1 MSTARHRPHPHRTHQ
16 AAALLAVSAVLL
28 AGCSGGDAASSAGAA
43 TAGDQRQGAPRA
55 GAPGQST
62 HGLSGSPAE
71 GSSAHGAGTGGS
83 ARGAG
88 QTAEVPAPVGSRIA
102 RTASLQLRVADVPRA
117 AATIRTMVTGLDG
130 YVVSEQIGS
139 SDVAEQAGG
148 EPGAQASA
156 VDRVGEMTLSV
167 PSVKLDPTLDRLV
180 RLGTVVDRSTSS
192 EDVTAQY
199 VDTES
204 RLRTMR
210 ASVDRVRALMGRATA
225 LGQVVQL
232 EGELSRRQGDLEA
245 LESQLALLEGSVER
259 STVTVRLLA
268 PVAVVASGHGT
279 GFTAGLTGGW
289 RAFTTSVTGVLTAVG
304 AVLPFAVVAALVGA
318 PALWRLRRRRA
329 APGGPGAGQVTGS
342 PVPDGPAAR

>member
-28 AGCSGGDAASSAGAA
+28 AGCSGGAAQSSAGGA
-43 TAGDQRQGAPRA
+43 TAADQSQGVP
-55 GAPGQST
+55 PGQSP
-62 HGLSGSPAE
+62 HGLSGSSAE
-71 GSSAHGAGTGGS
+71 GSSANGATGGPS
-83 ARGAG
+83 ARAAG
-88 QTAEVPAPVGSRIA
+88 STAEVPAPVGSRIA
-102 RTASLQLRVADVPRA
+102 RTASLQLRVVDVPRA
-117 AATIRTMVTGLDG
+117 AASIRTMVTGLDG

-139 SDVAEQAGG
+139 SDVADLAGG
-148 EPGAQASA
+148 EPGAQASV

-167 PSVKLDPTLDRLV
+167 PSVKLDPTLDRLGQ
-180 RLGTVVDRSTSS
+180 LGTVVDRSTSS
-192 EDVTAQY
+192 EDVTSQY
-199 VDTES
+199 VDTDS

-210 ASVDRVRALMGRATA
+210 TSVDRVRALMGRATA

-245 LESQLALLEGSVER
+245 LESQLAVLKASVER

-268 PVAVVASGHGT
+268 PGAVAASGHGT
-279 GFTAGLTGGW
+279 GFAAGLTGGW
-289 RAFTTSVTGVLTAVG
+289 HAFTTSVTGVLTAVG

-318 PALWRLRRRRA
+318 PVLWWLRRRRA
-329 APGGPGAGQVTGS
+329 APGGPGVGQVTGS

>member
-28 AGCSGGDAASSAGAA
+28 AGCSGAGAASSAGGA
-43 TAGDQRQGAPRA
+43 TAADPSQGVP
-55 GAPGQST
+55 PGQSP
-62 HGLSGSPAE
+62 HGLSGSSAE
-71 GSSAHGAGTGGS
+71 GSSTNGATGGAS
-83 ARGAG
+83 ARAAG
-88 QTAEVPAPVGSRIA
+88 STAEVPAPVGSRIA

-117 AATIRTMVTGLDG
+117 AASIRTMVTGLDG

-139 SDVAEQAGG
+139 PDVAEPAAG
-148 EPGAQASA
+148 EPGAQASV

-167 PSVKLDPTLDRLV
+167 PSVNLDPTLDRLGQ
-180 RLGTVVDRSTSS
+180 LGTVVDRSTSS
-192 EDVTAQY
+192 EDVTSQY
-199 VDTES
+199 VDTDS

-245 LESQLALLEGSVER
+245 LESQLAVLKGSVER

-268 PVAVVASGHGT
+268 PGAVAASGHGA
-279 GFTAGLTGGW
+279 GFAAGLTGGW
-289 RAFTTSVTGVLTAVG
+289 HAFTTSVTGVLTAVG

-318 PALWRLRRRRA
+318 PVLWWLRRRRSA
-329 APGGPGAGQVTGS
+329 QGGPAAVQVTGS

>member
-1 MSTARHRPHPHRTHQ
+1 MSTARHRPRPHRTHQ

-28 AGCSGGDAASSAGAA
+28 AGCSGGRAASSAGGAA
-43 TAGDQRQGAPRA
+43 AADQSRGGPAA
-55 GAPGQST
+55 AAPGQSPR
-62 HGLSGSPAE
+62 GLSGSAE
-71 GSSAHGAGTGGS
+71 GSTANGAGGGS
-83 ARGAG
+83 AARGAG
-88 QTAEVPAPVGSRIA
+88 STAEVPAPVGSRIA
-102 RTASLQLRVADVPRA
+102 RTASLQLRVTDVPRA
-117 AATIRTMVTGLDG
+117 AASIRTMVTGLDG

-139 SDVAEQAGG
+139 SDVAEPAGG
-148 EPGAQASA
+148 EPDARASV
-156 VDRVGEMTLSV
+156 VDREGEMTLSV
-167 PSVKLDPTLDRLV
+167 PSVKLDPTLDRLGQ
-180 RLGTVVDRSTSS
+180 LGTVVDRSTSS
-192 EDVTAQY
+192 EDVTSQY

-245 LESQLALLEGSVER
+245 LESQLAVLKGSVER
-259 STVTVRLLA
+259 STVTVQLLA
-268 PVAVVASGHGT
+268 PVAVAASGHGT
-279 GFTAGLTGGW
+279 GFAAGLAGGW
-289 RAFTTSVTGVLTAVG
+289 HAFTTSVTGVLTAVG

-318 PALWRLRRRRA
+318 PVLWWLRRRRA

>member
-28 AGCSGGDAASSAGAA
+28 AGCSGGAASSASGA
-43 TAGDQRQGAPRA
+43 TAADQSQGVP
-55 GAPGQST
+55 PGQSP
-62 HGLSGSPAE
+62 HGLSGSSAE
-71 GSSAHGAGTGGS
+71 GSSANGATGGAP
-83 ARGAG
+83 ARAAG
-88 QTAEVPAPVGSRIA
+88 STADVPAPVGSRIA

-117 AATIRTMVTGLDG
+117 AASIRTMVTGLDG

-139 SDVAEQAGG
+139 SDVADLAGG
-148 EPGAQASA
+148 EPGAQASV

-167 PSVKLDPTLDRLV
+167 PSVKLDPTLDRLGQ
-180 RLGTVVDRSTSS
+180 LGTVVDRSTSS
-192 EDVTAQY
+192 EDVTSQY

-245 LESQLALLEGSVER
+245 LESQLAVLKGSVER

-268 PVAVVASGHGT
+268 PGAVAASGHGT
-279 GFTAGLTGGW
+279 GFAAGLTGGW
-289 RAFTTSVTGVLTAVG
+289 HAFTTSVTGVLTAVG

-318 PALWRLRRRRA
+318 PVLWWLRRRRA

>member
-28 AGCSGGDAASSAGAA
+28 AGCSGGAAQSSAGGA
-43 TAGDQRQGAPRA
+43 TAADQSQGVPA
-55 GAPGQST
+55 GQSPR
-62 HGLSGSPAE
+62 GLSGKSAE
-71 GSSAHGAGTGGS
+71 GSSANGATGGAP
-83 ARGAG
+83 ARAAG
-88 QTAEVPAPVGSRIA
+88 STAEVPAPVGSRIA

-117 AATIRTMVTGLDG
+117 AASIRTMVTGLDG

-139 SDVAEQAGG
+139 SDVADLAGG
-148 EPGAQASA
+148 EPGAQASV

-167 PSVKLDPTLDRLV
+167 PSVKLDPTLDRLGQ
-180 RLGTVVDRSTSS
+180 LGTVVDRSTSS
-192 EDVTAQY
+192 EDVTSQY
-199 VDTES
+199 VDTDS

-245 LESQLALLEGSVER
+245 LESQLAVLKGSVER

-268 PVAVVASGHGT
+268 PGAVAASGHGT
-279 GFTAGLTGGW
+279 GFAAGLTGGW
-289 RAFTTSVTGVLTAVG
+289 HAFTTSVTGVLTAVG

-318 PALWRLRRRRA
+318 PVLWWLRRRRA

>member
-1 MSTARHRPHPHRTHQ
+1 MSTARHRSHAHRTHQ
-16 AAALLAVSAVLL
+16 AAALFAVSAVLL
-28 AGCSGGDAASSAGAA
+28 VGCSGGAATSSAGGA
-43 TAGDQRQGAPRA
+43 TAADQTQGGPRA
-55 GAPGQST
+55 AAPGQSPR
-62 HGLSGSPAE
+62 GLSGSSAE
-71 GSSAHGAGTGGS
+71 GSSANGAAGKAS

-88 QTAEVPAPVGSRIA
+88 STADVAAPVGSRIA
-102 RTASLQLRVADVPRA
+102 RTASLQLRVADVPRVA
-117 AATIRTMVTGLDG
+117 ASIRTMVTGLDG

-139 SDVAEQAGG
+139 LDEVEPEGG
-148 EPGAQASA
+148 QPGARAAA

-167 PSVKLDPTLDRLV
+167 PSVKLDPTLDRLGQ
-180 RLGTVVDRSTSS
+180 LGTVVDRSTSS
-192 EDVTAQY
+192 EDVTSQY

-245 LESQLALLEGSVER
+245 LESQLAVLRGSVER

-268 PVAVVASGHGT
+268 PVAVAASGHGT
-279 GFTAGLTGGW
+279 GFAAGLTGGW
-289 RAFTTSVTGVLTAVG
+289 HAFTTSVTGVLTAVG
-304 AVLPFAVVAALVGA
+304 AVLPFAVVAALAGA
-318 PALWRLRRRRA
+318 PVLWWFRRRRA
-329 APGGPGAGQVTGS
+329 APGGSGAGQVTGS